1 MAKLDDNRDENQ
13 LFDHESMRAM
23 RTFFVLICWLL
34 ASITAS
40 AQTTTLTL
48 YLGNSEKN
56 PGSEDCTKVYKIT
69 RTVPKTS
76 AVATAALNALFAGV
90 TDDEKSKKF
99 ESLFS
104 KESADILKSVNI
116 HDGAAYVNF
125 HASVKQNVSS
135 ASSSCGRDMFFA
147 QVDSTLKQF
156 RNVKRVF
163 YAIEGKPA
171 DFYAWMEMARCP
183 KALVACSAMHFK

>member
-1 MAKLDDNRDENQ
+1 MTKLFA
-13 LFDHESMRAM
+13 LLCC
-23 RTFFVLICWLL
+23 VL
-34 ASITAS
+34 ASMAAS

-48 YLGNSEKN
+48 FMGNSEKN
-56 PGSEDCTKVYKIT
+56 PGSEDCSKVYKIT

-76 AVATAALNALFAGV
+76 AVATAALTALFAGV
-90 TDDEKSKKF
+90 TDEEKSRKY

-116 HDGAAYVNF
+116 HEGAAYVNLR
-125 HASVKQNVSS
+125 ASVKQSVSA

-156 RNVKRVF
+156 RSVKRVF
-163 YAIEGKPA
+163 YAIDGKPT

-183 KALVACSAMHFK
+183 KALTACSATHFK

>member
-1 MAKLDDNRDENQ
+1 
-13 LFDHESMRAM
+13 MRATK
-23 RTFFVLICWLL
+23 TFLVLIFWLL

-56 PGSEDCTKVYKIT
+56 PGSEDCSKVYKIT

-76 AVATAALNALFAGV
+76 GVATAALNALFAGV
-90 TDDEKSKKF
+90 TDDEKLKKY

-104 KESADILKSVNI
+104 KDSADILKSVNI
-116 HDGAAYVNF
+116 HDGAAYVNLR
-125 HASVKQNVSS
+125 ATVKQSVSA
-135 ASSSCGRDMFFA
+135 ASSSCGREMFFA

-156 RNVKRVF
+156 RSVKRVF
-163 YAIEGKPA
+163 YAIDGKPT

-183 KALVACSAMHFK
+183 KALTACSATHFK